1 MKIKWLTLYKIKI
14 TFCLILIKY
23 ALKHQHIQLGELQLG
38 KKYLFF
44 SFPLSIEG
52 LSVSFYRNYY
62 KSYIL
67 ALRLKYEPSLFI
79 CLVIGDILNN
89 A

>member
-38 KKYLFF
+38 KKYVFF
-44 SFPLSIEG
+44 IPSFYRRRTIGEG
-52 LSVSFYRNYY
+52 LSVSFYRN
-62 KSYIL
+62 
-67 ALRLKYEPSLFI
+67 
-79 CLVIGDILNN
+79 N
-89 A
+89 